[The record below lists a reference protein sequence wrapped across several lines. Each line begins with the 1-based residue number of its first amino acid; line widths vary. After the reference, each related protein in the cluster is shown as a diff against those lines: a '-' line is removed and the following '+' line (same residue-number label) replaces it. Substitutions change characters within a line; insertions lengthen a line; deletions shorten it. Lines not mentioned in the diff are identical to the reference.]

1 MINLIP
7 LHSQRKDSRKGK
19 VCTQMLASGCTV
31 NFANIHLFFLS
42 IIDVGVQLSSM
53 LVFDGG
59 SLLFPSPWCYYWFN
73 MYVVGTRHLYCYVF
87 QLMLKSFLFF
97 GSLFPFAGRT
107 SFRATK
113 RTTPE
118 LDIPMFG

>member
-1 MINLIP
+1 
-7 LHSQRKDSRKGK
+7 
-19 VCTQMLASGCTV
+19 MLSSGCTV
-31 NFANIHLFFLS
+31 NFANIQLLLLFLFYFLS

-87 QLMLKSFLFF
+87 QLIFLFF

-118 LDIPMFG
+118 LDIPMLG